1 MANRSAIAIAAHPDD
16 IEFVMGGT
24 LMLLKQAG
32 YDIHYMNVAN
42 GSCGSTTMDA
52 NQTRIVRAREGQAA
66 AQILGATFHSSL
78 CNDLEVVYSVELLRK
93 LAAVIREVQPEIVL
107 THSPE
112 DYMEDH
118 MNVSRLA
125 VTAAFSR
132 GMSNF
137 ATDPPSPA
145 IEGDVALYHAMP
157 HGLCDGLRRPVDADF
172 YIDTSSVHATKRKAL
187 AAHKS
192 QKEWLDASQGL
203 DSYLITMDELSEQV
217 GERSQKFKHA
227 EGWRRHLHWGLSSQD
242 NDPLAEILGDHY
254 LAKAR

>member
-1 MANRSAIAIAAHPDD
+1 
-16 IEFVMGGT
+16 
-24 LMLLKQAG
+24 MLLKQAG
-32 YDIHYMNVAN
+32 FEIHYMNVAS
-42 GSCGSTTMDA
+42 GSCGSTTMDT

-66 AQILGATFHSSL
+66 AKILGSTFHSSL
-78 CNDLEVVYSVELLRK
+78 CDDLEVVYSVELLRK
-93 LAAVIREVQPEIVL
+93 LAAVIREVKPEIVL

-145 IEGDVALYHAMP
+145 IEGDVTLYHAMP
-157 HGLCDGLRRPVDADF
+157 HGLCDGLRRPVEADC
-172 YIDTSSVHATKRKAL
+172 YIDTSSVHSTKREAL

-192 QKEWLDASQGL
+192 QKEWLDASQGM
-203 DSYLITMDELSEQV
+203 DSYLITMDDLSKQV
-217 GERSQKFKHA
+217 GKHSGAFELA
-227 EGWRRHLHWGLSSQD
+227 EGWRRHLHWGLSSAD
-242 NDPLAEILGDHY
+242 SDPLAEILSDHY
-254 LAKAR
+254 LANG